1 MQNSVIVSLFQDYE
15 DVLHIDNVPNND
27 WIMMKK
33 MFVSYKRSKLHPKI
47 DGPFQVLKQINDNA
61 K

>member
-1 MQNSVIVSLFQDYE
+1 MENSVIVFLFQDYG
-15 DVLHIDNVPNND
+15 VLHIDDVPNND

-33 MFVSYKRSKLHPKI
+33 MFVSYKRSKLHPKR